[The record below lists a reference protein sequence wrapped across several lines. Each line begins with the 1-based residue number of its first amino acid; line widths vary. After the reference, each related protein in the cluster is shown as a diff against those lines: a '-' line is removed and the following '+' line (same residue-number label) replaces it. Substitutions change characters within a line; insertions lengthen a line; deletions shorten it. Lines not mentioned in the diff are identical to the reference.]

1 MMKRTKE
8 GNKVDQENEVRSVL
22 IEKKYDAR
30 KWKKIMDTTQS
41 NYANMIKRLDRR
53 NKVSNYVLIYYS
65 IFLIAITL
73 TGKYFPKYFST
84 ILGEYF
90 GILLSIIMLAYS
102 LVNNSANYS
111 VRISKIEEALNK
123 LKTIKREVNDE
134 NIDTYKEK
142 YYAITDTTERRE
154 DVDFF
159 VTVKHLCKEYNI
171 NVITK
176 KSKDKDHIGLD
187 EQEKVVN
194 DYVSEI
200 NIYLEESKIIFEYL
214 WYGLLFFTPM
224 LIFALCFIVKIRG
237 GV

>member
-1 MMKRTKE
+1 MEGTKE
-8 GNKVDQENEVRSVL
+8 GNKVNQENDTESV
-22 IEKKYDAR
+22 IDEKKHNVH

-123 LKTIKREVNDE
+123 LKTIKREINNE

-159 VTVKHLCKEYNI
+159 VTVKHLCKEYNMS
-171 NVITK
+171 VLTK
-176 KSKDKDHIGLD
+176 KIKDKNHIGFD

-200 NIYLEESKIIFEYL
+200 NIYLEESKIIFEYI
-214 WYGLLFFTPM
+214 WYGVLFFTPM
-224 LIFALCFIVKIRG
+224 LIFALCFIAKIRG
-237 GV
+237 NV